1 MVKSRFAPVI
11 EYIKDLIPENVD
23 DNAKYNCIGLVFKE
37 LVEVYPD
44 EPHFRA
50 RLSRYYS
57 HIEKNYEKG
66 IGEARKAV
74 NMAEQQGEH
83 DSLLYHIYGMSIRK
97 FVEQKLYEEAK
108 GCKRFNESKLL
119 EEKLIEIKNYLS
131 LASEQFEKV
140 RSTNNKIAGYVSD
153 IEMCIAV
160 VDFGKELYNKSTE
173 AFVAQYKESWM
184 MTYYDRALTLLE
196 GFRTIQVE
204 EDTEFY
210 KVRLQTRCVD
220 SLQDM
225 IYGIEATID
234 MWKSY
239 LDKAEEMQK
248 PVVRRFIARAKEKEC
263 LQNNNINKEEI
274 KEILNLMEQNIIQEP
289 NNGANIRIW
298 FNALRKL
305 DDENADIL
313 LDDALQKLA
322 TWKQIGDNLEAYYYY
337 FVLMCIKAI
346 EGSSRAEAVIPELQE
361 ELKTKTAHM
370 PNNRVIYEWLG
381 AGKGINR
388 LMNSYEQVDGKYH
401 KKSLEVIEKEAYYLE
416 GRITK
421 YKSDRSAQIRAYN
434 MEVFFSPSGQN
445 SQSTPEDVNKKVKFI
460 LGFSYDG
467 LRALNRSVQIINSTQ
482 EESVEEGLIGKHV
495 RCSVI
500 GPDNAGNYL
509 KVKLLDYRN
518 IFGSIHSSELPD
530 GKNVYDYENQDVFY
544 AEVIGE
550 KFVERES
557 KNYYQLTLR
566 EQELSEW
573 QKKLLE
579 ATKEKM

>member
-1 MVKSRFAPVI
+1 M
-11 EYIKDLIPENVD
+11 
-23 DNAKYNCIGLVFKE
+23 
-37 LVEVYPD
+37 
-44 EPHFRA
+44 
-50 RLSRYYS
+50 LS
-57 HIEKNYEKG
+57 K
-66 IGEARKAV
+66 
-74 NMAEQQGEH
+74 
-83 DSLLYHIYGMSIRK
+83 
-97 FVEQKLYEEAK
+97 
-108 GCKRFNESKLL
+108 
-119 EEKLIEIKNYLS
+119 
-131 LASEQFEKV
+131 
-140 RSTNNKIAGYVSD
+140 KI
-153 IEMCIAV
+153 
-160 VDFGKELYNKSTE
+160 
-173 AFVAQYKESWM
+173 
-184 MTYYDRALTLLE
+184 
-196 GFRTIQVE
+196 
-204 EDTEFY
+204 
-210 KVRLQTRCVD
+210 
-220 SLQDM
+220 
-225 IYGIEATID
+225 
-234 MWKSY
+234 
-239 LDKAEEMQK
+239 
-248 PVVRRFIARAKEKEC
+248 
-263 LQNNNINKEEI
+263 EEI

-434 MEVFFSPSGQN
+434 MEVFFSPAGQN

-566 EQELSEW
+566 NQELSEW